1 MSVKKALGTVVVA
14 QTDLGPSLR
23 PMGNIRMKFRR
34 FYFQIL
40 LLTVAMAA
48 FGCHRHQVN
57 NLPPAQMLMEPGP
70 GVGGPGPGVMLG
82 NLPTPVPYNIS
93 QIAFE
98 GSDGMHIQ
106 HDTTGQGFFASEP
119 KVVPAREDFPQGAI
133 YRLKLTDVP
142 GRPGEEYYP
151 TLEVGPTTARTEAYL
166 AHNAV
171 PVKFSSQDFDQIKSG
186 NFVTKVIYLPDP
198 EYQQL
203 ALAAIETLVSTRLD
217 PGVDPIQEA
226 DRRGSILAIVRL
238 GNKILP
244 GPGMANGL
252 FDPNCPLSEAQSAR
266 NNIQQV
272 QYQQLE
278 GPDGLNGV
286 PAGFQM
292 PQGGFQMPQGGFPM
306 PQGGFPMPQ
315 AAMGMSPPNLAG
327 VTTPQYGM
335 PISGTPIGLP
345 GPPHIPLGVPAGL
358 QSHSIKNW
366 TRVHMPKPTRRVHI
380 NVEEKP
386 GYSYPKPPNNVRI
399 VEEASR
405 DHGHAFKQPFRDMY
419 QWIGSVCPWL

>member
-1 MSVKKALGTVVVA
+1 MA
-14 QTDLGPSLR
+14 QTDLGSTLWPK
-23 PMGNIRMKFRR
+23 GNTRMKIRQFC
-34 FYFQIL
+34 FHIL
-40 LLTVAMAA
+40 ILAVGLAGS
-48 FGCHRHQVN
+48 GCHRPHVN
-57 NLPPAQMLMEPGP
+57 NLPPANMLMEPGP

-98 GSDGMHIQ
+98 GPDGMHVQ
-106 HDTTGQGFFASEP
+106 HDTTGQGLFISEP
-119 KVVPAREDFPQGAI
+119 LVVPGREDFPQGAI

-142 GRPGEEYYP
+142 GRPGEDYFP

-171 PVKFSSQDFDQIKSG
+171 PVKFTAQDFDQIKSG

-244 GPGMANGL
+244 SGAMANGL
-252 FDPNCPLSEAQSAR
+252 LDPNCPIGPEQSIR
-266 NNIQQV
+266 QV
-272 QYQQLE
+272 QYQQVV
-278 GPDGLNGV
+278 GPDGTIGKPV
-286 PAGFQM
+286 GFPM
-292 PQGGFQMPQGGFPM
+292 PQGGFPMPQGGFPM

-335 PISGTPIGLP
+335 PITGTPIGLP

-358 QSHSIKNW
+358 QSHTVKNW
-366 TRVHMPKPTRRVHI
+366 TRTHIPKPTRRVHI

-386 GYSYPKPPNNVRI
+386 GYSYPKPPNHVRI

-405 DHGHAFKQPFRDMY
+405 DHKHAFKQPFQDMY

>member
-1 MSVKKALGTVVVA
+1 MA
-14 QTDLGPSLR
+14 QTDLGSTLWPK
-23 PMGNIRMKFRR
+23 GNTRMKIRQFC
-34 FYFQIL
+34 FHIL
-40 LLTVAMAA
+40 ILAVGLAGS
-48 FGCHRHQVN
+48 GCHRPHVN
-57 NLPPAQMLMEPGP
+57 NLPPANMLMEPGP

-98 GSDGMHIQ
+98 GPDGMHVQ
-106 HDTTGQGFFASEP
+106 HDTTGQGLFISEP
-119 KVVPAREDFPQGAI
+119 LVVPGREDFPQGAI

-142 GRPGEEYYP
+142 GRPGEDYFP

-171 PVKFSSQDFDQIKSG
+171 PVKFTAQDFDQIKSG

-244 GPGMANGL
+244 SGAMANGL
-252 FDPNCPLSEAQSAR
+252 LDPNCPIGPEQSIR
-266 NNIQQV
+266 QV
-272 QYQQLE
+272 QYQQVV
-278 GPDGLNGV
+278 GPDGTIGKPV
-286 PAGFQM
+286 GF
-292 PQGGFQMPQGGFPM
+292 PMPQGGFPM

-335 PISGTPIGLP
+335 PITGTPIGLP

-358 QSHSIKNW
+358 QSHTVKNW
-366 TRVHMPKPTRRVHI
+366 TRTHIPKPTRRVHI

-386 GYSYPKPPNNVRI
+386 GYSYPKPPNHVRI

-405 DHGHAFKQPFRDMY
+405 DHKHPFKQPFQDMY
-419 QWIGSVCPWL
+419 QWIGSVCGWQ

>member
-1 MSVKKALGTVVVA
+1 MA
-14 QTDLGPSLR
+14 QTDLGSTLWPK
-23 PMGNIRMKFRR
+23 GNTRMKIRQFC
-34 FYFQIL
+34 FHIL
-40 LLTVAMAA
+40 ILAVGLAGS
-48 FGCHRHQVN
+48 GCHRPHVN
-57 NLPPAQMLMEPGP
+57 NLPPANMLMEPGP

-98 GSDGMHIQ
+98 GPDGMHVQ
-106 HDTTGQGFFASEP
+106 HDTTGQGLFISEP
-119 KVVPAREDFPQGAI
+119 LVVPGREDFPQGAI

-142 GRPGEEYYP
+142 GRPGEDYFP

-171 PVKFSSQDFDQIKSG
+171 PVKFTAQDFDQIKSG

-244 GPGMANGL
+244 SGAMANGL
-252 FDPNCPLSEAQSAR
+252 LDPNCPIGPEQSIR
-266 NNIQQV
+266 QV
-272 QYQQLE
+272 QYQQVV
-278 GPDGLNGV
+278 GPDGTIGKPV
-286 PAGFQM
+286 GFPM
-292 PQGGFQMPQGGFPM
+292 PQGGFPMPQGGFPM

-335 PISGTPIGLP
+335 PITGTPIGLP

-358 QSHSIKNW
+358 QSHTVKNW
-366 TRVHMPKPTRRVHI
+366 TRTHIPKPTRRVHI

-386 GYSYPKPPNNVRI
+386 GYSYPKPPNHVRI

-405 DHGHAFKQPFRDMY
+405 DHKHAFKQPFQDMY
-419 QWIGSVCPWL
+419 QWIGSVCGWQ